1 MLFRLLLLVLII
13 YTLYF
18 FYTDLMNKINT
29 NKPFAEGMTNTPADS
44 EELKEENRPDEEKK
58 VDVSMS
64 DGATND
70 LEQNTPVPQVT
81 TEKQQIIQTPVY
93 QQAVNQ
99 ISSKNSNYQMANG
112 NVITAPTGNCPNGC
126 KAPQYDNERCSNQ
139 ILAGKAYRN
148 CPWIGDGSINDSMCK
163 DCGSVL
169 LPKNQYGYART
180 RAGLFNNKTLN
191 DILSTKKFNK
201 EKNNPNI
208 NFKNI
213 GMDFMNELS
222 MARNFTL
229 PSISN
234 ENYAT
239 VGKIVNKY
247 QLNENTGATDK
258 KELTDVINSV
268 LNSNKLPSTLKTNT
282 DQYNLQKTLN
292 EQNTQEDTGRT
303 EKIIQGLMGSNKF
316 YKNSSEAL
324 LEAKSDNR
332 LGGSKTL
339 FSGYTTKYRPR
350 DPRKRPNH
358 YDSIWEVFK

>member
-139 ILAGKAYRN
+139 ILAGKAYRY
-148 CPWIGDGSINDSMCK
+148 CPWIGDGSINDSMCI

-169 LPKNQYGYART
+169 FHKI
-180 RAGLFNNKTLN
+180 NKVMLE
-191 DILSTKKFNK
+191 LELVFLTKK
-201 EKNNPNI
+201 
-208 NFKNI
+208 
-213 GMDFMNELS
+213 
-222 MARNFTL
+222 
-229 PSISN
+229 
-234 ENYAT
+234 
-239 VGKIVNKY
+239 
-247 QLNENTGATDK
+247 
-258 KELTDVINSV
+258 
-268 LNSNKLPSTLKTNT
+268 
-282 DQYNLQKTLN
+282 
-292 EQNTQEDTGRT
+292 
-303 EKIIQGLMGSNKF
+303 
-316 YKNSSEAL
+316 
-324 LEAKSDNR
+324 
-332 LGGSKTL
+332 
-339 FSGYTTKYRPR
+339 
-350 DPRKRPNH
+350 H
-358 YDSIWEVFK
+358 